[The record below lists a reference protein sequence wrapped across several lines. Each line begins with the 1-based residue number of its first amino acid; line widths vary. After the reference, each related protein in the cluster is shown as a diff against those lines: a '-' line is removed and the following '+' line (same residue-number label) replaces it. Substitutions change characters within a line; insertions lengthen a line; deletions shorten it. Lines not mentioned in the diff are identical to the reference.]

1 MNRQNRQHWEGTAPV
16 SLQLSPQ
23 NPTLSSVQHQAHKYW
38 LNLAK
43 PSTVLRLW
51 WQRQNHGTGLEGQN
65 QLFSP
70 VKSNALTPHE
80 FRSYLR
86 SSHLWTKASI
96 IHPCSLPKPL
106 PLMGTVRTT
115 EYLSA
120 SPAPGEHLLVTW
132 KEITLS
138 PLPALFTA
146 SHLYKADTL
155 AAWITRVLTVCEK
168 NKSQAINNG
177 AYVYAQALRLKL
189 SVPPTAATCLLHS
202 YSSTACTQ
210 IRAITIMLILLTRHT
225 KWALEP

>member
-1 MNRQNRQHWEGTAPV
+1 MHWLPMSPGATWGVLIYE
-16 SLQLSPQ
+16 QKHRLSTHVP
-23 NPTLSSVQHQAHKYW
+23 Y
-38 LNLAK
+38 LN
-43 PSTVLRLW
+43 
-51 WQRQNHGTGLEGQN
+51 
-65 QLFSP
+65 
-70 VKSNALTPHE
+70 
-80 FRSYLR
+80 
-86 SSHLWTKASI
+86 
-96 IHPCSLPKPL
+96 PL
-106 PLMGTVRTT
+106 PLMGAVRTT

-177 AYVYAQALRLKL
+177 AYVYAHALRPKL
-189 SVPPTAATCLLHS
+189 SILPATAATCLLHS
-202 YSSTACTQ
+202 YSSTDCTQ
-210 IRAITIMLILLTRHT
+210 IRAIIIMLMLLTHST